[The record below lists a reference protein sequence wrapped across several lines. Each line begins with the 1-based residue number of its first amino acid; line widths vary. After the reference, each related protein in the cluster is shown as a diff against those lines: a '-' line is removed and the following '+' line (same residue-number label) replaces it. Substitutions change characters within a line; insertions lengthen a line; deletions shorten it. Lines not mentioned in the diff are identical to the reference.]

1 MPQSARSW
9 GRLQPSLLEPREW
22 TLWPHGGCGV
32 GRQPRGPPRRQG
44 PQAFQNDLICSAQE
58 FDKMIVPAHGGGSP
72 GQEEGGIS
80 RLSTHRG
87 VHSWTRVTWGAQPPD

>member
-58 FDKMIVPAHGGGSP
+58 FDKMIVPARPTGEAARAKRKGAFHACPHTAGFTAGP
-72 GQEEGGIS
+72 G
-80 RLSTHRG
+80 
-87 VHSWTRVTWGAQPPD
+87 